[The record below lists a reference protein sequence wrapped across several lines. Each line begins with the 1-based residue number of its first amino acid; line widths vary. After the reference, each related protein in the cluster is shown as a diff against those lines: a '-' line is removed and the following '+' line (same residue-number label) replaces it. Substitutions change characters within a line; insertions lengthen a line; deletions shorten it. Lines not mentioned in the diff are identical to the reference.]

1 MIYSVISV
9 IFGIFVISGI
19 LNDLI
24 SDIKKAGVGPAEYLF
39 FIIFQKMHDDISVIY
54 KENYLYN

>member
-1 MIYSVISV
+1 M

-24 SDIKKAGVGPAEYLF
+24 SDIKKAGLNPAYLS
-39 FIIFQKMHDDISVIY
+39 ILLDIQFEITAPKR
-54 KENYLYN
+54 KEVHAVMSS

>member
-24 SDIKKAGVGPAEYLF
+24 SDIKKAGLNPAYLQHY
-39 FIIFQKMHDDISVIY
+39 IFEKNNHTTFY
-54 KENYLYN
+54 